1 MERAAL
7 ATELEQAATE
17 SRQAEVIRAWT
28 AADVARLLASL
39 RNALETDIAEDRILT
54 AREALAGIVDKITL
68 DLESRAWEIH
78 YKLHTGVKM
87 ASPRGSRLAPVI
99 GWISRGTL
107 PRRRAA

>member
-1 MERAAL
+1 M
-7 ATELEQAATE
+7 
-17 SRQAEVIRAWT
+17 SWS
-28 AADVARLLASL
+28 SL
-39 RNALETDIAEDRILT
+39 DRILT